1 MKKIYTQPA
10 IDIENVMVE
19 SGIAA
24 SPTSPTYGGNG
35 EPGQEGGWND
45 GEL

>member
-24 SPTSPTYGGNG
+24 SPIYGDENQ
-35 EPGQEGGWND
+35 PGQEGGWND

>member
-24 SPTSPTYGGNG
+24 SPYGGNG

>member
-24 SPTSPTYGGNG
+24 SPSPTYGGNG
-35 EPGQEGGWND
+35 EPGQEGDWND
-45 GEL
+45 GVL

>member
-24 SPTSPTYGGNG
+24 SPTYGDENQ
-35 EPGQEGGWND
+35 PGQEGGWND

>member
-24 SPTSPTYGGNG
+24 SPNYGGNG

>member
-24 SPTSPTYGGNG
+24 SPTPTYGDENQ
-35 EPGQEGGWND
+35 PGQEGGWND